1 MGVWEVVG
9 SISRATGDWIK
20 CSREREG
27 AEGEKRMVG
36 SFPEGEANVR
46 RKEGGH

>member
-1 MGVWEVVG
+1 MGAWEEVG
-9 SISRATGDWIK
+9 SISGAAGDWFK
-20 CSREREG
+20 CLREREG
-27 AEGEKRMVG
+27 AEGEERMVG